1 MNVATDRGFRDA
13 MIWTR
18 KQLALLHDG
27 GIWMIPR
34 SGCCIR
40 VVSRSKLEAEVM
52 YPDREALVI
61 DIMRAQGWKC
71 TTAKEKT

>member
-1 MNVATDRGFRDA
+1 

-34 SGCCIR
+34 SGCLIR
-40 VVSRSKLEAEVM
+40 VLSHSKLEAEVQH
-52 YPDREALVI
+52 PDREPLVL

-71 TTAKEKT
+71 IPMKERI